1 MFYEFEEKLLRESPP
16 ILVSCWQPM
25 AVLQAASIVR
35 TSLESITG
43 EEAGRWTL
51 MMKNMGNWSRWK
63 KVMGWGW
70 ELCCSRQQMRT
81 HRARKRIQDER
92 NRTQFDI
99 LDFEDWCL
107 FKSKTCY
114 KRCLSRSGCG
124 SSCWM
129 WTWRTGAALAVTK
142 WLP

>member
-1 MFYEFEEKLLRESPP
+1 
-16 ILVSCWQPM
+16 M

-81 HRARKRIQDER
+81 HGARKRIQDER

-99 LDFEDWCL
+99 LDFEDL
-107 FKSKTCY
+107 LQKVSE
-114 KRCLSRSGCG
+114 SV
-124 SSCWM
+124 WM
-129 WTWRTGAALAVTK
+129 WVKLLDVDLEDWCGISSH
-142 WLP
+142 